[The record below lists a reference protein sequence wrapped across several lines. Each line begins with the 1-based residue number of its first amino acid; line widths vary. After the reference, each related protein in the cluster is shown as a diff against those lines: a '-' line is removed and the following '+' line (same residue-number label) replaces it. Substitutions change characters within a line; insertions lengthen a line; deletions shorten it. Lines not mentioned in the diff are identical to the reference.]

1 MASLLLVSIES
12 RVLAA
17 ALYPK
22 PEKRMMRGKIRPEPG
37 PKYGVEE
44 HAMKLTLGLAICT
57 LFMGAV
63 LWAQSD
69 DFAEYQGWMKSNAA
83 TVADLNKSITAK
95 DGAAAHT
102 NVRKLQENLAMV
114 MAYWQSRNIN
124 DGVRFSLDA
133 TYGLA
138 QVDVLISQSK
148 FDDAATALK
157 TAQASCGSCHMAHRD
172 KAADGS
178 FKIKMK

>member
-1 MASLLLVSIES
+1 
-12 RVLAA
+12 
-17 ALYPK
+17 
-22 PEKRMMRGKIRPEPG
+22 
-37 PKYGVEE
+37 
-44 HAMKLTLGLAICT
+44 MKLAFGLAVCT
-57 LFMGAV
+57 LLMGAV

-83 TVADLNKSITAK
+83 TVADLNKNLTAK

-102 NVRKLQENLAMV
+102 DVRKLQENLAMV
-114 MAYWQSRNIN
+114 MAYWQSRNVN
-124 DGVRFSLDA
+124 DGVRFALDA

-138 QVDVLISQSK
+138 QVGVLASQGK
-148 FDDAATALK
+148 FDDAAAALK
-157 TAQASCGSCHMAHRD
+157 TAQGNCAGCHMAHRD